1 MYMVSQM
8 CVFTLVLGAIAA
20 LEVLELVKYKS
31 VSMSVRMGHPVH
43 IFFAHYQSLIYYL
56 CK

>member
-1 MYMVSQM
+1 MVSQM
-8 CVFTLVLGAIAA
+8 CVFTLVLAAIAA